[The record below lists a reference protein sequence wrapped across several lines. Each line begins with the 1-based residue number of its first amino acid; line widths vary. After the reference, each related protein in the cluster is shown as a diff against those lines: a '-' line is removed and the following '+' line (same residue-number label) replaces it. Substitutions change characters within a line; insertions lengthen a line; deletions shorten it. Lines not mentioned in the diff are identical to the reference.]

1 MHPATSPDESKTA
14 RGAPAF
20 LTPEEVAVSTKL
32 TYRTVL
38 AHIRRGWLRASAFGL
53 RGRPPYRI
61 HPNDFEE
68 WRLWMAE
75 RAVAPTGVSSEEG
88 DCSLATATTRRSK
101 TGRRVVEL
109 VRP

>member
-1 MHPATSPDESKTA
+1 MSADERHSAVGSP
-14 RGAPAF
+14 GF

-38 AHIRRGWLRASAFGL
+38 AHIRRGWLRASAFGV

-61 HPNDFEE
+61 HPDDLEE

-75 RAVAPTGVSSEEG
+75 RAVAPTGVSSEEV
-88 DCSLATATTRRSK
+88 DYSLAAAPTRRSR